1 MGKKWRRIGAWP
13 ENVLI
18 QALQD
23 ERDGK
28 FQALVGQRILVGF
41 TFKDRDGNVQDHAQ
55 YTGWIVA
62 ASPDAIEIEDDVSGD
77 VFTIPAILDNLTVP
91 PPGRYRLK
99 KSGRIVIDPD
109 LYTTFDIYPAP
120 EGYVADEDEVGMQ
133 A

>member
-1 MGKKWRRIGAWP
+1 MAQKWRRTGPWR
-13 ENVLI
+13 ESVLT

-55 YTGWIVA
+55 HTGWIVA
-62 ASPDAIEIEDDVSGD
+62 ASPDGIEIEDDETGD
-77 VFTIPAILDNLTVP
+77 VFSIPADLDNLTVP
-91 PPGRYRLK
+91 APGRYRLK

-109 LYTTFDIYPAP
+109 LYSTFDIYPAP
-120 EGYVADEDEVGMQ
+120 EGCVADEDEIETQ
-133 A
+133 T